1 MSSLR
6 WMSLMRRVC
15 FLSGAAVLAVGFASA
30 QSSPSLNPSTP
41 NPPGTSLFA
50 AGESSSNPSQT
61 NSNSFESS
69 SNPFQLAS
77 DDAVGGDSA
86 LPAASATGGSG
97 AGQSGRE
104 NGRFYSPSHIAIDAG
119 AGFNSPIGNDGPY
132 ITWGGNFTV
141 GGGLHFA
148 RGISLLAEYQL
159 LDNKLP
165 GSFIA
170 ASGTGATGGSS
181 HIWGLT
187 LDPVIDLAPKRTN
200 SIYVTGGGGFYR
212 KLTSFTVQVCC
223 DFYGYYVNEVAAH
236 FSSNQG
242 GLNFGAGFTHRIG
255 GSYSDGN
262 MKLFAEAR
270 YLWVNTPRY
279 NAFTGTTPI
288 GATELL
294 PVQFGV
300 RW

>member
-6 WMSLMRRVC
+6 WMSLMQRVC
-15 FLSGAAVLAVGFASA
+15 FLCGAAILAAGFASA
-30 QSSPSLNPSTP
+30 QSSPSP
-41 NPPGTSLFA
+41 NPFNLTQPTSNLLA
-50 AGESSSNPSQT
+50 SG
-61 NSNSFESS
+61 ESS
-69 SNPFQLAS
+69 SNPFQLSS
-77 DDAVGGDSA
+77 DDFLGGDSA
-86 LPAASATGGSG
+86 LPAVPASGGSG

-104 NGRFYSPSHIAIDAG
+104 NGRFYSPSHMALNFG
-119 AGFNSPIGNDGPY
+119 AGFNAPIGNDGPY

-141 GGGLHFA
+141 GGGLHFSK
-148 RGISLLAEYQL
+148 RLSVLAEYQL

-170 ASGTGATGGSS
+170 SSGSGATGGNA
-181 HIWGLT
+181 HIWSLT
-187 LDPVIDLAPKRTN
+187 LDPVIDLFPARTN
-200 SIYVTGGGGFYR
+200 SFYVTGGGGFYR
-212 KLTSFTVQVCC
+212 KVTSFTVEVCC

-242 GLNFGAGFTHRIG
+242 GLNFGAGFTHRLG
-255 GSYSDGN
+255 GSYNDTN
-262 MKLFAEAR
+262 MKLFAEVR
-270 YLWVNTPRY
+270 YLWVNTPEF

-294 PVQFGV
+294 PVSFGV